1 MTANDIFSE
10 IINHQIEGLMI
21 HDQLADYYGFLG
33 LTKYRKTHENH
44 YKKESKSYRK
54 VTNYFVDHYDMLP
67 KMGQIPNP
75 KVIPDSWYNVNRQAV
90 DANTMR
96 NAVKSGLET
105 WVKWEK
111 DTKAF
116 YQNKYAELLSI
127 SEVAAAMMVCDLI
140 SDVDSELATAEKYHL
155 WKKHSDYDAV
165 SITEEQY
172 NGN

>member
-21 HDQLADYYGFLG
+21 HDQLSDYYGFLG
-33 LTKYRKTHENH
+33 LPKYRKEHEKH
-44 YKKESKSYRK
+44 YKKESKAYRRI
-54 VTNYFVDHYDMLP
+54 TDYAVDHFNKLP
-67 KMGQIPNP
+67 RMGQIPNP
-75 KVIPDSWYNVNRQAV
+75 NVIPDSWHNVNRDAV

-96 NAVKSGLET
+96 TAVKSGLET
-105 WVKWEK
+105 WIKWEK

-116 YQNKYAELLSI
+116 YQNKYAELISI
-127 SEVAAAMMVCDLI
+127 NEIAAAMIVGELI
-140 SDVDSELATAEKYHL
+140 SDVDEELKTAEMYHL